1 MEVVKVM
8 KDWLRT
14 LAIGACVLGS
24 VGSMC
29 FFWLPDRCHLDL
41 EVLPGRFQKVGPI
54 RQATKSS
61 VDYTI
66 YNRAS
71 VPVRIVDLVTSC
83 VCSGV
88 KLSKRELAPGEFV
101 TLTWNYDTRA
111 ERGSLVIR
119 GMIAYKREDEE
130 QSRVLR
136 IGLEAQIDPDYAVE
150 PERLQFG
157 DGWPLVQRVSVS
169 PRHISEL
176 RIDEATCNLRF
187 FKARVLPKD
196 LPDRQDIEVTFQRD
210 GYYPD
215 AGFARLVVST
225 DSERQPT
232 LSVPLD
238 VTLENASSRGNSQK
252 QPLE

>member
-1 MEVVKVM
+1 M
-8 KDWLRT
+8 KDRLRT

-24 VGSMC
+24 IASMC
-29 FFWLPDRCHLDL
+29 FFWLPERRHVDI
-41 EVLPGRFQKVGPI
+41 EVLPNAYQKVGPI

-66 YNRAS
+66 CNRAS
-71 VPVRIVDLVTSC
+71 VPVRLVDLVTSC
-83 VCSGV
+83 ACSGV
-88 KLSKRELAPGEFV
+88 ELSKRELAPGESV
-101 TLTWNYDTRA
+101 TLTWSFDTGA
-111 ERGSLVIR
+111 VRGSLVIS

-136 IGLEAQIDPDYAVE
+136 IGLEAPIDPDYAVE
-150 PERLQFG
+150 PERLEFG
-157 DGWPLVQRVSVS
+157 DGRPLVQRVSVS
-169 PRHISEL
+169 PRHISDL
-176 RIDEATCNLRF
+176 RIDKAACNLRF

-215 AGFARLVVST
+215 AGFARLTVST

-238 VTLENASSRGNSQK
+238 VAVENTSRQGSSERQVGVK
-252 QPLE
+252 P